1 MSCKSHNQVRELHIV
16 DSGLKSRRLLLLGV
30 AFALILT
37 THVAV
42 GQSFRGRVQ
51 GTITDDSNAVIAGA
65 SVTLLNVNTGVKA
78 ARQTTQAG
86 FYLFDNVDPGSYSV
100 TVEMPGFSKFTQ
112 ENVLVQS
119 GGDITVN
126 ATLKLGSVQSQ
137 VTVTEKP
144 AALEFNSSN
153 KDLVI
158 DTTMAKEV
166 PRLDRNP
173 FKLTLL
179 APSAVNTRGEMQ
191 PYHSWSMNSVDL
203 GGGTNLANDLQ
214 VDGSPIGLGHKGS
227 YPPNTDA
234 VQEVI
239 VSQNSVDAE
248 VGHSAGGLIS
258 MTTKAGTNEWHG
270 TGFYV
275 GRYPW
280 LSAEADR
287 TRFTEFATPAHVSA
301 AHSATPSSR
310 TSCSTSSRWSIGRW
324 AIRTATTNTVP
335 TALERAG
342 RFLAVVQHKRR
353 PPHGLRPVDDET
365 GSSHR
370 SRSVER
376 HSPETRFRQTVSIRS
391 PARLM
396 KEFWDPKSLATTS
409 PASTTTKRAI
419 SRITTTTTSP
429 NAATTTST
437 TAGEPS
443 GASAGTTRMT

>member
-1 MSCKSHNQVRELHIV
+1 MSCKSHNRVRELHIV
-16 DSGLKSRRLLLLGV
+16 DSALKNRRWLLLSV
-30 AFALILT
+30 AFALIFT

-137 VTVTEKP
+137 VTVSETP

-179 APSAVNTRGEMQ
+179 LPSAVNTRGEMQ

-203 GGGTNLANDLQ
+203 GGGTNLANDLK

-227 YPPNTDA
+227 YPPNTDD
-234 VQEVI
+234 V
-239 VSQNSVDAE
+239 
-248 VGHSAGGLIS
+248 AGSDRLA
-258 MTTKAGTNEWHG
+258 KQR
-270 TGFYV
+270 
-275 GRYPW
+275 GR
-280 LSAEADR
+280 
-287 TRFTEFATPAHVSA
+287 
-301 AHSATPSSR
+301 
-310 TSCSTSSRWSIGRW
+310 
-324 AIRTATTNTVP
+324 
-335 TALERAG
+335 
-342 RFLAVVQHKRR
+342 
-353 PPHGLRPVDDET
+353 
-365 GSSHR
+365 R
-370 SRSVER
+370 SRAQRRRTDLYHDQGRNE
-376 HSPETRFRQTVSIRS
+376 
-391 PARLM
+391 
-396 KEFWDPKSLATTS
+396 
-409 PASTTTKRAI
+409 
-419 SRITTTTTSP
+419 
-429 NAATTTST
+429 
-437 TAGEPS
+437 
-443 GASAGTTRMT
+443 